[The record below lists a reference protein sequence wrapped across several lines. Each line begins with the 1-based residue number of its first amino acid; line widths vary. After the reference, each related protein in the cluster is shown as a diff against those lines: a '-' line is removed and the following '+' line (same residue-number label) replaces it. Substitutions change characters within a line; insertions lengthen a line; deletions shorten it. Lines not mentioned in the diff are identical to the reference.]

1 MSDATEKMIKNVL
14 DQKVNPILSEHFGGA
29 VLNEYTDEGIAY
41 IGLTGDCASC
51 MAAEVTMEEVVKP
64 TIMAAIPAVK
74 DVVLDQRID
83 EDMLDLVLGILR
95 KEKTLPGM
103 DEK

>member
-1 MSDATEKMIKNVL
+1 MNDATEKMIKNVL
-14 DQKVNPILSEHFGGA
+14 DEKVNPILSEHFGGA
-29 VLNEYTDEGIAY
+29 VLNEYTEEGIAY

-64 TIMAAIPAVK
+64 TIMAAMPAVK

>member
-1 MSDATEKMIKNVL
+1 MIKNVL
-14 DQKVNPILSEHFGGA
+14 DEKVNPILSEHFGGA
-29 VLNEYTDEGIAY
+29 VLNEYTEEGIAY

>member
-14 DQKVNPILSEHFGGA
+14 DQKVNPVLSEHFGGA

-83 EDMLDLVLGILR
+83 EDLLEMVRGILR
-95 KEKTLPGM
+95 KENKLPGM
-103 DEK
+103 EDK

>member
-1 MSDATEKMIKNVL
+1 MNDATEKMIKNVL
-14 DQKVNPILSEHFGGA
+14 DEKVNPILSEHFGGA
-29 VLNEYTDEGIAY
+29 VLNEYTEEGIAY

>member
-1 MSDATEKMIKNVL
+1 MIENTAKAIENVL
-14 DQKVNPILSEHFGGA
+14 KEKVNPILSEHFGGA
-29 VLNEYTDEGIAY
+29 VLNEYTEDGIAY

-74 DVVLDQRID
+74 DVELDQRID
-83 EDMLDLVLGILR
+83 EDLMDFVRGILR
-95 KEKTLPGM
+95 KEKKLPGM
-103 DEK
+103 E